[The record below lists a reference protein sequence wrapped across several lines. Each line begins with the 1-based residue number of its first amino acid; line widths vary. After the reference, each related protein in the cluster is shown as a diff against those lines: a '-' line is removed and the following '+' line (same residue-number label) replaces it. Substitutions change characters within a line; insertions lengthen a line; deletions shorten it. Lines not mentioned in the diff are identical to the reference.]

1 MTASSYLQSAKIYQF
16 PTGGRAAL
24 AGRRDETMPVEN
36 FAMPRIA
43 RVAAGGAWYH
53 EEAIQTADRARKI

>member
-16 PTGGRAAL
+16 PTGGRAAVT
-24 AGRRDETMPVEN
+24 GRRDETLPVGN
-36 FAMPRIA
+36 PVMPRIA

-53 EEAIQTADRARKI
+53 EEAVKADRTRKM